1 MQTIVV
7 IGATGAQGGGVVRT
21 LSAKGGYAIKAVTR
35 KMESEKAKALAAL
48 PNVSLISADLDD
60 DASLMAAF
68 SGAYG
73 VFLVTNFWEHF
84 SAAKEVE
91 QCKKVAA
98 AAKADTSTT
107 S

>member
-48 PNVSLISADLDD
+48 EFQFA
-60 DASLMAAF
+60 
-68 SGAYG
+68 
-73 VFLVTNFWEHF
+73 NFVQQR
-84 SAAKEVE
+84 AP
-91 QCKKVAA
+91 
-98 AAKADTSTT
+98 
-107 S
+107 